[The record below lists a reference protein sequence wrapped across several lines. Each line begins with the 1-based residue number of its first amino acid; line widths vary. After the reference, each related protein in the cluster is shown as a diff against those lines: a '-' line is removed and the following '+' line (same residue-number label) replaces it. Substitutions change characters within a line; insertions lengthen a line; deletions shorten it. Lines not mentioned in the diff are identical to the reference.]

1 MRKYSLI
8 RTDTKEVL
16 GKTLFRIRAKISF
29 GVVLKG
35 ELGGYIESP
44 ENLSDSGAAW
54 VYGDAQ
60 VYGDARV
67 SGDAQVYGNARVSGA
82 AWVYGDADLLI
93 VGQIGS
99 RKATLTFTKSDKSA
113 ATGCFR
119 GTIDEFAEAV
129 VKTHGDSQYG
139 KVYQAAIA
147 LAKVFFGI

>member
-67 SGDAQVYGNARVSGA
+67 YGDAEVSGD